1 MLYMIMFV
9 EYGFNF
15 IVIQSI
21 VKVVDSK
28 DKVTFIFWAVIF
40 LKIVFIVIILIFLTS
55 MILFVFE
62 YNKYVVIIWSFVF
75 VLVGNLIYFIWLFQ
89 GKEKMKWLILSSILF
104 RLVIIFLIFIFVN
117 IKLDIVIVGFIQL
130 SVNLVVGIIVLVIVV
145 YEGWIGKV
153 TLLLYNVRRFLVDG
167 FYVFIFIFVI
177 SLYFTGIVI
186 ILGFI
191 FGLTF
196 VGNFNAVNII
206 RNAF

>member
-28 DKVTFIFWAVIF
+28 DKVMFIFWVVIF
-40 LKIVFIVIILIFLTS
+40 LKIVFIVIILIFLML

-62 YNKYVVIIWSFVF
+62 YNKYVVIIWLFVF

-104 RLVIIFLIFIFVN
+104 CLVIIFLIFIFVN

-153 TLLLYNVRRFLVDG
+153 TLLLYNVR
-167 FYVFIFIFVI
+167 
-177 SLYFTGIVI
+177 
-186 ILGFI
+186 
-191 FGLTF
+191 
-196 VGNFNAVNII
+196 
-206 RNAF
+206 